1 MTQPLPNPP
10 QPQAFPPV
18 GQPPR
23 KFGLY
28 ELTGPD
34 GARHYVSADDG
45 DDAAVLE
52 AGELLFGGAPVAT
65 QGGVPSKSRL
75 GKYEV
80 TGPDGAKNIFVA
92 PDEEALKHGVQKFY
106 DKPRGG
112 RASATSRPDRLIEF
126 EGRHIQV
133 PGDATDDEIKAIL
146 SAPQMGVPNASG
158 AAAPDFAKI
167 KRNIQRMM
175 DQGAPER
182 EIDQYVA
189 SEGTTAEALRAV
201 PKSNALPAAAPP
213 PSAPLAAFQPP
224 NFAPQ
229 PTPEQRANDPFWRVS
244 TERAAEAREQDAKY
258 EALGHGPRG
267 QSSVPLDQRGY
278 APLEATIQGG
288 ARAVADIAGLPVDLA
303 TALNNAARATLNIP
317 GFIKGAITGKPD
329 KSALPSITEP
339 TGGGDWIAN
348 RASEVAS
355 AVGAEPLDYD
365 KMDARAKTAYQSTR
379 FGLAGLLQGLG
390 LRSVAAARVPSDKP
404 RIADALLEAYEGKH
418 AGRAI
423 LRDTAAGV
431 GTGTGLA
438 AADTILPEDS
448 RGPFTSLLAGL
459 AGGVGGAALSD
470 ALTVGPKAT
479 YAWATSARPDSR
491 IPFNA
496 DGSYVSKATSRD
508 AAKFLQAEAG
518 GPVAAREAADTI
530 GRNADEFVAMG
541 APVPT
546 TGQISENAGLARVER
561 GVRNT
566 STPAAT
572 PIFERDRAI
581 NTYAGQNIRGMGP
594 EGADPNQFPK
604 AAGEVASEMRRP
616 VEADLARAEA
626 SRDSISSQRIA
637 EGTALAD
644 GATTRQTTASQS
656 LDAAITS
663 DMRNLRAERAD
674 ALRSSTIDPTNDV
687 RLDATP
693 IYDAADRALA
703 AGVNLPDAFRKRV
716 PGASD
721 LAGRRPHDVTV
732 ESPILDAT
740 GAPIART
747 ETRGIADMSLA
758 ELNDLRP
765 VLSQLSETYA
775 KAIGN
780 GNSAAIPQKEAVDGL
795 RAALNSGLRGY
806 AEAGGTPQAERLA
819 KGLELGDEF
828 NARYRTPGPGDP
840 VVELYR
846 DMRKERGDLT
856 GRTLTPPEQTASRFI
871 KPPAQG
877 GIQGMQSLNRV
888 METATDPMAIVQARR
903 DFLVGLAAQKIVEN
917 GKVSPKRLGKFIDEY
932 GPVLAHAPE
941 SKIQFDG
948 MIASARAGHALE
960 DGFTQAV
967 EAVKGRLKLTDAE
980 IADSALATVMGTSG
994 RKGVQAIIGS
1004 RNPPAQMADLAKRIE
1019 KVPGGTDSLRRALAD
1034 YLADRVTNTNRQ
1046 ATTDGGLPPSYAKLV
1061 GLEKDPDLDRVIAAA
1076 WKDDPSAMQ
1085 ALQRARRVL
1094 EPREFLATVQGTSG
1108 SPTASNMAAAMRVLE
1123 LGLRTVQG
1131 GFRGGNTARNIK
1143 VGLGT
1148 LLQGRDN
1155 EVINL
1160 VARSQVDPAVA
1171 RHLLSKELPENPTLW
1186 ASKMRKI
1193 LNWEEAARQTNEAE
1207 D

>member
-1 MTQPLPNPP
+1 M
-10 QPQAFPPV
+10 
-18 GQPPR
+18 
-23 KFGLY
+23 
-28 ELTGPD
+28 
-34 GARHYVSADDG
+34 
-45 DDAAVLE
+45 
-52 AGELLFGGAPVAT
+52 AT
-65 QGGVPSKSRL
+65 YK
-75 GKYEV
+75 V
-80 TGPDGAKNIFVA
+80 TGPDGAIYKIDA
-92 PDEEALKHGVQKFY
+92 PDENALNEAVDQLF
-106 DKPRGG
+106 
-112 RASATSRPDRLIEF
+112 SE
-126 EGRHIQV
+126 
-133 PGDATDDEIKAIL
+133 
-146 SAPQMGVPNASG
+146 
-158 AAAPDFAKI
+158 
-167 KRNIQRMM
+167 
-175 DQGAPER
+175 QGA
-182 EIDQYVA
+182 Q
-189 SEGTTAEALRAV
+189 
-201 PKSNALPAAAPP
+201 PAAQAADPAQIQISSER
-213 PSAPLAAFQPP
+213 PSPPLAALQPS
-224 NFAPQ
+224 NNAQQ
-229 PTPEQRANDPFWRVS
+229 PTPQQRASDPHWRVS
-244 TERAAEAREQDAKY
+244 SERAAEARDQDAKY
-258 EALGHGPRG
+258 EALGHGPRR

-278 APLEATIQGG
+278 APIEAAVQGG
-288 ARAVADIAGLPVDLA
+288 ARTAADLAGMPVDLA
-303 TALNNAARATLNIP
+303 TALHNATRGIINSP
-317 GFIKGAITGKPD
+317 GAISSAITGQPRNHV
-329 KSALPSITEP
+329 APFITEP
-339 TGGGDWIAN
+339 TGGSDWIAN

-355 AVGAEPLDYD
+355 AAGATPIDYS
-365 KMDARAKTAYQSTR
+365 KMDGRAKTAYQATR

-390 LRSVAAARVPSDKP
+390 LRSVAASRAPSDKP
-404 RIADALLEAYEGKH
+404 RLADAFLDVYEGQH
-418 AGRAI
+418 ASKAI
-423 LRDTAAGV
+423 ARDTAAGV

-438 AADTILPEDS
+438 AADTMLPEDS

-459 AGGVGGAALSD
+459 VGGVGGATLSD

-479 YAWATSARPDSR
+479 YAWATAARPDRDVS
-491 IPFNA
+491 FNA
-496 DGSYVSKATSRD
+496 GGSYVSKATSRD

-518 GPVAAREAADTI
+518 GPAKAREAAETI

-541 APVPT
+541 APVPA
-546 TGQISENAGLARVER
+546 TGQISENVGLARVER

-566 STPAAT
+566 SSPAAT

-581 NTYAGQNIRGMGP
+581 NTYAGQEIRGMGP

-604 AAGEVASEMRRP
+604 AAGQVASDMRRP
-616 VEADLARAEA
+616 VEADLARAQA
-626 SRDSISSQRIA
+626 SQDSVNTQRLA

-644 GATTRQTTASQS
+644 GAATRQTTASQS
-656 LDAAITS
+656 LDAAITG

-674 ALRSSTIDPTNDV
+674 ALRSSTIDPTNEV

-693 IYDAADRALA
+693 IYDAADRALDVS
-703 AGVNLPDAFRKRV
+703 VNLPDAFRKRV
-716 PGASD
+716 PGASE

-732 ESPILDAT
+732 ESPILDAS
-740 GAPIART
+740 GAPITRT
-747 ETRGIADMSLA
+747 ETRGIAEMSLA

-765 VLSQLSETYA
+765 MLSQLSDTYA

-780 GNSAAIPQKEAVDGL
+780 GNTVAIQQKEAVDGV
-795 RAALNSGLRGY
+795 RAALNQQLRGY
-806 AEAGGTPQAERLA
+806 AETGGTPQADRLA

-828 NARYRTPGPGDP
+828 NERYRTPGPGDP

-856 GRTLTPPEQTASRFI
+856 GRTLTPPEQTAGRFI

-888 METATDPMAIVQARR
+888 METASDPTAIVQARR

-917 GKVSPKRLGKFIDEY
+917 GKVNPQRLGKFIDEY
-932 GPVLAHAPE
+932 GPVLAAAPE
-941 SKIQFDG
+941 SRVQFDH
-948 MIASARAGHALE
+948 MIANARAGKRLE

-980 IADSALATVMGTSG
+980 IADSALVTVMGASG

-1004 RNPPAQMADLAKRIE
+1004 RNPPAQMADLVTRIE
-1019 KVPGGTDSLRRALAD
+1019 KVPGGVDSLRRALAD

-1171 RHLLSKELPENPTLW
+1171 RHLLSKELPENPTQW
-1186 ASKMRKI
+1186 ASKMRQI
-1193 LNWEEAARQTNEAE
+1193 LNWEEAARQTNEGE